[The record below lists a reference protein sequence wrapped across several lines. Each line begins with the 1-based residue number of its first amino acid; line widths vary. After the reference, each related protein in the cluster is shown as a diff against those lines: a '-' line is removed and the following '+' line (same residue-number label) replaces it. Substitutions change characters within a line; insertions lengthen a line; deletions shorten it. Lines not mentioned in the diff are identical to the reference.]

1 MEEGVPHCR
10 ICLEPASRNHPLVEP
25 CHCTGTM
32 AFVHRGCLREWRVGF
47 HRTHRNYREC
57 GVCKK
62 PYRWRERRPK
72 SMRFLPFYVVS
83 MCLAVLYFA
92 RVHWRC
98 PVLLRAPAFAAQSR
112 YAGCIE
118 QGALGLAILGSSSM
132 SIATIV
138 NSKEDFLV
146 QLVLAGGMFI
156 LMALVFVLFF
166 VLDPSR
172 ITTPMFVG
180 VVLMVEWLFVVSYSL
195 DDWYH

>member
-1 MEEGVPHCR
+1 
-10 ICLEPASRNHPLVEP
+10 
-25 CHCTGTM
+25 M

-47 HRTHRNYREC
+47 RRTHRGYREC

-132 SIATIV
+132 SITTIV
-138 NSKEDFLV
+138 NWKEDLV
-146 QLVLAGGMFI
+146 QVALAIGMFMMVGLI
-156 LMALVFVLFF
+156 FALFF

-172 ITTPMFVG
+172 ITTPIFVG
-180 VVLMVEWLFVVSYSL
+180 IVLMVEWLFVVSYSVE
-195 DDWYH
+195 DWYH